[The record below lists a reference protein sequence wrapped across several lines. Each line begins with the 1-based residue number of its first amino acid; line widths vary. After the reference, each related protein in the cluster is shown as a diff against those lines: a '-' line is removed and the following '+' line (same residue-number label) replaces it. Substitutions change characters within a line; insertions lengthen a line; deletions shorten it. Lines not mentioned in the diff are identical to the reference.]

1 MRRLIRETAFQLAR
15 RDLALFLEEHEEDLL
30 KVFAEELQRLDD
42 ELPEESLFIDIKMVP
57 LGEAFLKAA
66 LRALSRFLREDSG
79 QEGSEEAVIY
89 GGSR

>member
-1 MRRLIRETAFQLAR
+1 MRRLIRETAFRLAR

-30 KVFAEELQRLDD
+30 DIFAEELQRLDD
-42 ELPEESLFIDIKMVP
+42 ELPDERLFIDIKMAP

-79 QEGSEEAVIY
+79 QEGSEEELSD
-89 GGSR
+89 GNS